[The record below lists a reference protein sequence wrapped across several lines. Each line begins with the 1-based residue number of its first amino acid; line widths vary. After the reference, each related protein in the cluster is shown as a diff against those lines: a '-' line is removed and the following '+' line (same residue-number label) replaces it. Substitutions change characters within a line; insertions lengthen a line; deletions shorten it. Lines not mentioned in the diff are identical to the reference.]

1 MYGLDSLTEHSTV
14 NVEFSRESVSFMW
27 KDRGLGPGKMGRG
40 GKGGKP
46 GGSSKRVESGRNN
59 GKLLLDARY
68 SLQLKKGLREKDTKR
83 GAGAGNS
90 RYGAGRSVAPVSTVL
105 FSREN
110 LCFPYSKVGLGENKN
125 NRFLG
130 YQTFHFLLHFLVF
143 SRSFLFTSRCI
154 SLCDNFEN
162 LRC

>member
-40 GKGGKP
+40 GKGGKS

-83 GAGAGNS
+83 GVGAGNS
-90 RYGAGRSVAPVSTVL
+90 RYGGREVFIP
-105 FSREN
+105 
-110 LCFPYSKVGLGENKN
+110 CFHS
-125 NRFLG
+125 
-130 YQTFHFLLHFLVF
+130 LVF
-143 SRSFLFTSRCI
+143 QREPMLPLLESRIRGKQK
-154 SLCDNFEN
+154 
-162 LRC
+162 

>member
-27 KDRGLGPGKMGRG
+27 KDRGLGRGKMGRG

-46 GGSSKRVESGRNN
+46 GGSSKQVESGRNN

-83 GAGAGNS
+83 GVGAGNS
-90 RYGAGRSVAPVSTVL
+90 RYGGREVFIP
-105 FSREN
+105 
-110 LCFPYSKVGLGENKN
+110 CFHS
-125 NRFLG
+125 
-130 YQTFHFLLHFLVF
+130 LVF
-143 SRSFLFTSRCI
+143 QREPMLPLLESRIRGKQK
-154 SLCDNFEN
+154 
-162 LRC
+162 

>member
-40 GKGGKP
+40 GKGGKSD
-46 GGSSKRVESGRNN
+46 GSSKRVESGRNN

-83 GAGAGNS
+83 GVGAGNS
-90 RYGAGRSVAPVSTVL
+90 RYGGREVFIP
-105 FSREN
+105 
-110 LCFPYSKVGLGENKN
+110 CFHS
-125 NRFLG
+125 
-130 YQTFHFLLHFLVF
+130 LVF
-143 SRSFLFTSRCI
+143 QREPMLPLLESRIRGKQK
-154 SLCDNFEN
+154 
-162 LRC
+162 